1 MAIEILLM
9 VATAA
14 TAYLLGSISF
24 AVIISK
30 ALAHKDVRE
39 VGSGNAG
46 MTNVF
51 RSFGKLPGILTLLGD
66 FSKGIISV
74 IIGRLVFEYL
84 LGLNPLYGAYV
95 AGLFAI
101 LGHIFPLYFHFKGG
115 KGVLTTA
122 GMALVLDYRIF
133 IITIGIFLLIILI
146 TRMVSVGSIIAAIA
160 YPITTYTVYTVTGQ
174 PALVGTV
181 ITACIAALLIYMHRT
196 NIKRILNGTES
207 KIGSKKKNNP

>member
-1 MAIEILLM
+1 MAIKILLM

-14 TAYLLGSISF
+14 AAYLLGSISF

-66 FSKGIISV
+66 FAKGIVSV

-84 LGLNPLYGAYV
+84 LGLNPMYGAYI
-95 AGLFAI
+95 AGLFVI

-181 ITACIAALLIYMHRT
+181 ITACIATLLIYMHRT

>member
-1 MAIEILLM
+1 MAIQILLV

-14 TAYLLGSISF
+14 AAYLLGSISF

-74 IIGRLVFEYL
+74 IIGRVIFEYL
-84 LGLNPLYGAYV
+84 LGLNPMYGAYV

-146 TRMVSVGSIIAAIA
+146 TRMVSVGSIIAAVA
-160 YPITTYTVYTVTGQ
+160 YPITTYTVYTHSGQ
-174 PALVGTV
+174 PAMVGT
-181 ITACIAALLIYMHRT
+181 IATACIGALLIFMHRS
-196 NIKRILNGTES
+196 NIKRILNGTEA